1 MHCTAAPPV
10 PLARLST
17 AATAT
22 SRPADS
28 STVTCTCTALEPTT
42 DLVCGHWPGRSR
54 CTNGSSAY
62 AFWYVA

>member
-22 SRPADS
+22 SRPAAS
-28 STVTCTCTALEPTT
+28 STVTWTWRAFDPIT
-42 DLVCGHWPGRSR
+42 DLVCGHWPLRSR
-54 CTNGSSAY
+54 CTNGSSAK
-62 AFWYVA
+62 AFS